1 MIEYSDGTGVSP
13 QDLKLLWK
21 KAFGDEDSFIDTF
34 FASGYAPDCCQ
45 VGLQDGRLVGMLFW
59 FDCLLEGERLA
70 YIYGVATD
78 PDAQGQGVATGLM
91 ENTHSLLRS
100 RGYCGAV
107 LVPGSEQLFR
117 FYEKRGYHVVSF
129 VTEGQVRACGSTELT
144 AIDSKT
150 YMELRNEMM
159 DGSCIRQ
166 TGRNQRFLAELADC
180 YRGEGILAAMSR
192 QEPGRCMEYLGD
204 AECLPQVAGGLKLE
218 TMSYRMPGQG
228 RPFAMGLFWDGKKQ
242 VQQVYFGLAFD

>member
-34 FASGYAPDCCQ
+34 FASGYASECCR
-45 VGLQDGRLVGMLFW
+45 VGMQNGRPAGMLFW
-59 FDCLLEGERLA
+59 FDCQLEGKKLA

-78 PDAQGQGVATGLM
+78 PDVQGQGVATGLM

-117 FYEKRGYHVVSF
+117 FYEKRGYRVVSF
-129 VTEGQVRACGSTELT
+129 VTEGQVTACGSTEMS
-144 AIDSKT
+144 AIDAET
-150 YMELRNEMM
+150 YMYLREEMS
-159 DGSCIRQ
+159 DRSCIRQ
-166 TGRNQRFLAELADC
+166 IGRNQLFLAELADC
-180 YRGEGILAAMSR
+180 YRGDGFLAAMSKH
-192 QEPGRCMEYLGD
+192 EPDRCMEYLGD
-204 AECLPQVAGGLKLE
+204 AARLPGVAGGLNLE

-228 RPFAMGLFWDGKKQ
+228 RPFAMGIFWDGKEQ
-242 VQQVYFGLAFD
+242 EQIYFGLAFD